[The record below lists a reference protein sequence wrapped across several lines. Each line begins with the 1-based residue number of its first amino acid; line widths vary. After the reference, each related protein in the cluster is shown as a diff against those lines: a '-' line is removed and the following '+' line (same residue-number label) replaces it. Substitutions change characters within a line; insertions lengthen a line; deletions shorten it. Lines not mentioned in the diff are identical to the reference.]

1 MNKNRQKIL
10 IADDSEM
17 NRSILTDMLGD
28 EFDIIEAADGAQ
40 AVAILQ
46 KYGTEIALVLLD
58 IVMPEMDGFDV
69 LVIMNKYH
77 WIDDVPVIMIS
88 AENASSYVERS
99 YELGVTDYISRPFD
113 ALIVHRRVINTIL
126 LYAKQKRLIGLVA
139 DQIYEKEKSSSL
151 MITILSHIVEFRNGE
166 SGLHVLHINTLTE
179 FLLKRLLEKTD
190 QYHLNRGDISL
201 ISMASAL
208 HDIGKIAIPE
218 GILNKP
224 GKLTKEEFDIMKTH
238 SVIGASM
245 LEGLPFH
252 QNEPLVKVAYE
263 ICRWHHERYDGN
275 GYPDGLSGEDIPIS
289 AQIVALADV
298 YDALTSDRVYKKA
311 YSHEVAL
318 QMILDGECGTF
329 NPLLLECLLDVAD
342 VIKEELKVNSL
353 SRNNRKEMRNVSMEL
368 LRHEELSASERTLRL
383 LEHERTKYQFFA
395 SMSQEIQFEFTNAPP
410 MVSISEWGARK
421 LGIQELIMDPHHS
434 REILTIINKKNLRG
448 LSDALIKTIPEDPVI
463 QFDCEIMIDG
473 KPRWN
478 RFICRAIWSSEE
490 PPQYL
495 GAIGKVVDIHE
506 EHIQLVDLKH
516 MASHD
521 ALTGLLNHSYAKKVI
536 QEKLQN
542 HTNSQFVLAIFDLDY
557 FKSANDRYGHIF
569 GDQVLQYMAEKLKQT
584 IRSNDIV
591 ARVGGDE
598 FLIFLEY
605 KTDIDTIIQRIFHA
619 LNGSYSDFSISI
631 SMGIAETGAVGRDYE
646 ILFHR
651 ADQALYAGKR
661 RGRGQ
666 YCFYD
671 DSMKNMFS
679 VISAINSDSTEVT
692 DS

>member
-28 EFDIIEAADGAQ
+28 EFDIIEAANGVQ
-40 AVAILQ
+40 AVAALQ

-69 LVIMNKYH
+69 LAIMNKYR
-77 WIDDVPVIMIS
+77 WIEDVPVIMIS

-151 MITILSHIVEFRNGE
+151 MVTILSHIVEFRNGE

-179 FLLKRLLEKTD
+179 FLLKRLMEKTD
-190 QYHLNRGDISL
+190 QYYLNRSDISL

-218 GILNKP
+218 DILNKP
-224 GKLTKEEFDIMKTH
+224 GKLTKEEFEVIKTH
-238 SVIGASM
+238 SMIGASM

-263 ICRWHHERYDGN
+263 ICRWHHERYDGR
-275 GYPDGLSGEDIPIS
+275 GYPDGLAREEIPIS

-298 YDALTSDRVYKKA
+298 YDALTSERVYKKA

-318 QMILDGECGTF
+318 QMILDGECGAF

-342 VIKEELKVNSL
+342 VIKAELKVNSL
-353 SRNNRKEMRNVSMEL
+353 SRNNRKEMRNVTMEL

-383 LEHERTKYQFFA
+383 LEHERIKYQFFA
-395 SMSQEIQFEFTNAPP
+395 SMSQEIQFEYTTMPP

-421 LGIQELIMDPHHS
+421 LGLQELIMDPHHAKEVLS
-434 REILTIINKKNLRG
+434 VMHEPDLQG
-448 LSDALIKTIPEDPVI
+448 LANALYNTTPEDAVI
-463 QFDCEIMIDG
+463 QYDCEIMIDG

-478 RFICRAIWSSEE
+478 RFICRATWSSEE
-490 PPQYL
+490 PPQYI

-506 EHIQLVDLKH
+506 EHIQLVDLRH

-521 ALTGLLNHSYAKKVI
+521 ALTGLLNHAYAKKVI
-536 QEKLQN
+536 LEKLEN
-542 HTNSQFVLAIFDLDY
+542 YPDSQFVLAIFDLDY
-557 FKSANDRYGHIF
+557 FKSANDHYGHIF
-569 GDQVLQYMAEKLKQT
+569 GDQVLQYMAEKLQQT

-605 KTDIDTIIQRIFHA
+605 KTEIETVIQRIFQA
-619 LNGSYSDFSISI
+619 LNGNYSDFAISI
-631 SMGIAETGAVGRDYE
+631 SMGVAETVTVGRDYE
-646 ILFHR
+646 TLFHR

-661 RGRGQ
+661 KGRGQ

-671 DSMKNMFS
+671 DSMKDMFS
-679 VISAINSDSTEVT
+679 VISAINSDCIEVR
-692 DS
+692 DC